1 MLSPFEIDVYTNSF
15 EWVGRIGNPESVVG
29 SVVFNGLSIMTI
41 TIDATDPM
49 FTDLIAYGARITI
62 QYRDAPLFSGVI
74 TQLEGSLLRNGSVS
88 VTAESDWRILDN
100 TLAWIRPAN
109 QLTATTI
116 SVKNETHATAEAQ
129 SWLLGGAITQG
140 TSGTTIGQTG
150 YYAWASDVVYSETAL
165 KRLIKENVLD
175 RLGRPITIATDLL
188 RGGDIKTAGKLPT
201 IRFNRLSDACLE
213 ILSFDG
219 LGLKLMQAERGTT
232 IGVDVYEPAVWDMPL
247 TTQSGVIVS
256 GTWAVK
262 HPTITRAIMG
272 SVGDLADRDFRQVLD
287 ATGLEATYGDV
298 IERFRDG
305 SSSADVIYP
314 EIFNDDLKVGKYYA
328 LDTTIPIAD
337 RNKYVA
343 SVTDAGE
350 HALLEG
356 LPTAGISALLAE
368 TETFHFGGTDGIQL
382 GDEVQVEGLTGLLYT
397 SQVTEA
403 QFNYTSSEFTVTPII
418 GKREDDPDTQLAKA
432 IAQLAQAQRRL
443 SKDR

>member
-29 SVVFNGLSIMTI
+29 SVLYNGLSVMTI

-49 FTDLIAYGARITI
+49 LTDVIAWGARVTI
-62 QYRDAPLFSGVI
+62 QYRDAALFSGVI
-74 TQLEGSLLRNGSVS
+74 TQLEGSLLQNGSVS
-88 VTAESDWRILDN
+88 FTCESDWRVLDN

-116 SVKNETHATAEAQ
+116 SVKNETHTTAEAQ
-129 SWLLGGAITQG
+129 AWLLGGAATQG

-165 KRLIKENVLD
+165 KRLIKENVKD
-175 RLGRPITIATDLL
+175 RLGRPVTIATDLN

-219 LGLKLMQAERGTT
+219 LGLTLMQAERGTT
-232 IGVDVYEPAVWDMPL
+232 INVDVYEPAVWDMPL
-247 TTQSGVIVS
+247 TASSGVVVS
-256 GTWAVK
+256 GSWAVK

-287 ATGLEATYGDV
+287 SSGLEAQYGDI

-314 EIFNDDLKVGKYYA
+314 EVFNDDLKVGKYYA
-328 LDTTIPIAD
+328 LDSSIPLAD

-343 SVTDAGE
+343 SVTQAGE
-350 HALLEG
+350 QALLEG
-356 LPTAGISALLAE
+356 LPTAGISAILAE

-397 SQVTEA
+397 EQVTEA
-403 QFNYTSSEFTVTPII
+403 QFTYTSSEFTVTPII